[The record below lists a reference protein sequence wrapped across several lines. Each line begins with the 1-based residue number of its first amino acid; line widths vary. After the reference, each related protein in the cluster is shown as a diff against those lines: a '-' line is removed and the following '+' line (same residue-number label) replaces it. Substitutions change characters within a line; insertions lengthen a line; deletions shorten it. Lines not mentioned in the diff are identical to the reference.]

1 MIELFFWVSVAFV
14 FYAYAGYPLVLS
26 ALVRVRSRAVRRA
39 DITPGVSFVIT
50 ARNEERRIR
59 AKIENSLALDYP
71 QACLDIIVASDCS
84 TDGTHAIVQDYAGR
98 GVRLIVSPERR
109 GKEFAQQLAIAASTM
124 DVLVFSDVATQ
135 LEQGALRHIVR
146 NFGDPSVG
154 SVSSVDRLIGRD
166 GKVSG
171 EGAYVRYE
179 MLLRSLE
186 TRLGSVI
193 GLSGSFFAA
202 RREVCQNW
210 ATDLPSDFT
219 TLLNTWRCGL
229 RGISDPA
236 SIGYY
241 RDLAD
246 GRGEYKRKVRTIG
259 RGMAALLRH
268 VELLNP
274 FRYGLAAWQLFS
286 HKLCRWLVPFALVGA
301 LASNLLLAA
310 RSPFYAALAGA
321 QIAAYAIAVLSLLRR
336 EPPSGLRRLLTFL
349 VLANVSTLN
358 AWYDLLR
365 GRRFVTWEPSRR

>member
-1 MIELFFWVSVAFV
+1 
-14 FYAYAGYPLVLS
+14 
-26 ALVRVRSRAVRRA
+26 
-39 DITPGVSFVIT
+39 
-50 ARNEERRIR
+50 
-59 AKIENSLALDYP
+59 
-71 QACLDIIVASDCS
+71 
-84 TDGTHAIVQDYAGR
+84 
-98 GVRLIVSPERR
+98 
-109 GKEFAQQLAIAASTM
+109 
-124 DVLVFSDVATQ
+124 
-135 LEQGALRHIVR
+135 
-146 NFGDPSVG
+146 
-154 SVSSVDRLIGRD
+154 
-166 GKVSG
+166 
-171 EGAYVRYE
+171 
-179 MLLRSLE
+179 
-186 TRLGSVI
+186 VI

-219 TLLNTWRCGL
+219 TLLNTWRCGF

-274 FRYGLAAWQLFS
+274 FRYGVAAWQLFS
-286 HKLCRWLVPFALVGA
+286 HKLCRWLVPFALVSA
-301 LASNLLLAA
+301 LVANLILAA
-310 RSPFYAALAGA
+310 RSPFYAALAIA
-321 QIAAYAIAVLSLLRR
+321 QIAAYAIAVVSLLRR